1 MIIRKKKRKKKKSR
15 IDPKFYVIIGV
26 LLAVIAGLLVILL
39 YNGKEE
45 TTERG
50 TMLMELE
57 NVSTVIIRDE
67 EVYSSPEY
75 ARISCL
81 VEEGAS
87 VTEGE
92 KIATVYKLGYNDE
105 LMMSL
110 LSSREDVYNAQM
122 AKIGDTKDAKLD
134 EMNNAIA
141 DAKARIEACVLQ
153 NSGEDL
159 LSIYRTLN
167 TVLKE
172 RMDYLRGKVQ
182 ETENLRA
189 LYATVE
195 SKEELISAWTEDVIA
210 KGDGA
215 VSFYFDGY
223 EQAINAEKLNMLSG
237 DLIKRVLSDS
247 GSSTWTTGDRTNAC
261 RVVNRNRWY
270 AAFVTGSESLTRL
283 ASGVEYE
290 VSIAGYGKHTGVA
303 LEPMIIGKQVVNL
316 IEFTDDIGAL
326 INVRTAKANVTA
338 PVSGIKVKG
347 KAIRFEDGVPYLELI
362 MSESHYSIRVDV
374 LAVEDEYAVV
384 RPHESGDILNE
395 GVRYW
400 SKKR

>member
-1 MIIRKKKRKKKKSR
+1 MIIRRKQRKKKKSR
-15 IDPKFYVIIGV
+15 IDPKIFVIIGV
-26 LLAVIAGLLVILL
+26 LLAVIAVLLVILL
-39 YNGKEE
+39 YHGKEE

-50 TMLMELE
+50 AMMMSLE

-67 EVYSSPEY
+67 EVYSSSEY

-87 VTEGE
+87 VTTGE
-92 KIATVYKLGYNDE
+92 RIATVYKLGYNDE
-105 LMMSL
+105 LMLSL
-110 LSSREDVYNAQM
+110 LASREDVYNAQM
-122 AKIGDTKDAKLD
+122 ARIGDTKDAKLD
-134 EMNNAIA
+134 EMNAAVA
-141 DAKARIEACVLQ
+141 DAKSRIEASVLQ

-159 LSIYRTLN
+159 LALYRTLN

-172 RMDYLRGKVQ
+172 RMEYLRVKVQ

-189 LYATVE
+189 LYSTVE
-195 SKEELISAWTEDVIA
+195 SKEELISAWTEDVVA
-210 KGDGA
+210 QGDGA

-237 DLIKRVLSDS
+237 DLVKRVLSDS
-247 GSSTWTTGDRTNAC
+247 GAATWTTGDKTKAC
-261 RVVNRNRWY
+261 RVVNRNKWY
-270 AAFVTGSESLTRL
+270 AAFITGSESLTRL
-283 ASGVEYE
+283 AAGVEYD
-290 VSIAGYGKHTGVA
+290 VTITGYGTHTGVA
-303 LEPMIIGKQVVNL
+303 LEPMISGRQVVNL

-326 INVRTAKANVTA
+326 INVRTAKANVTS

-347 KAIRFEDGVPYLELI
+347 NAIRFEDGVPYLELL
-362 MSESHYSIRVDV
+362 MSESHYSIRVDI
-374 LAVEDEYAVV
+374 LAVQEDFVIV